1 MTLSENGIYA
11 VGQFIEL
18 SREKRVDREKGVETN
33 VDYAT
38 VTTGGRRGVL
48 SVRFD
53 ASSLPRDAYSA
64 LSNAALGDDMVLKLR
79 LSAMNGTVY
88 YSMDDAAPL
97 PLALVSD

>member
-1 MTLSENGIYA
+1 MNLTENGIYA
-11 VGQFIEL
+11 IGQFIEL

-38 VTTGGRRGVL
+38 ITTGGRKGVF
-48 SVRFD
+48 SVKFD
-53 ASSLPRDAYSA
+53 ASSLPRDAFSM
-64 LSNAALGDDMVLKLR
+64 LSNAALGDDVAVKLR

-97 PLALVSD
+97 ALALAPG